1 MSYVTD
7 AIDYLIRKGVDFC
20 DARLES
26 RETLRIEIVN
36 GEIRAINSS
45 KQRGLSI
52 RALIDGVWGYA
63 STTKFDTESIK
74 ETAEKAFKA
83 AKVLAEKAK
92 RKKILLNSI
101 VRTEEAKPRILI
113 HPWNVPLS
121 KKLDILFS
129 INKVQ
134 KEYSEKIVNV
144 TTNYH
149 ERIDHYELANSLG
162 SLLIW
167 DEIRLSVYS
176 MSIAREAGKMQ
187 YSFMHKSGTRGF
199 ELLKELNIE
208 EEGKK
213 VSEEAV
219 KLLSAKKPPAG
230 YLTVIADP
238 SVAGVLAHEVM
249 GHASEADEVIK
260 KRSFLT
266 GIIGKQVGSELVT
279 MVDDGTLNGAYGSI
293 PFDSEGTPSSR
304 TVIIDKG
311 IYTSYLHNLETASLM
326 GVEPTGN
333 GRAQD
338 FNRRIFVR
346 MTNTFFAPGEW
357 SFDEIISDT
366 KEGLL
371 AIKSIGGMED
381 PVGGGFQTT
390 VLMGYIVKNGELADL
405 VRGFTLSGKAL
416 EILRTVDAVS
426 KEFRLEGGYCGKG
439 EEDFVPVST
448 GGPYMRAKMLVGGG

>member
-1 MSYVTD
+1 MPSVTD
-7 AIDYLIRKGVDFC
+7 VVDYLIRKGVDFC

-26 RETLRIEIVN
+26 RGTLRIEVVN
-36 GEIRAINSS
+36 SEIRAISS
-45 KQRGLSI
+45 NEQRGLAI
-52 RALIDGVWGYA
+52 RVLINGVWGYA
-63 STTKFDTESIK
+63 STTRLDKESIR
-74 ETAEKAFKA
+74 EAAEKAFKA
-83 AKVLAEKAK
+83 AKVLAERAG

-113 HPWNVPLS
+113 HPWEVPLS
-121 KKLDILFS
+121 EKLDVLFS

-162 SLLIW
+162 SLLVW
-167 DEIRLSVYS
+167 DEIRLSVS
-176 MSIAREAGKMQ
+176 SASIAREAGKMQ
-187 YSFMHKSGTRGF
+187 YSFMRKSGTRGF
-199 ELLKELNIE
+199 ELLKELNP
-208 EEGKK
+208 EEGRK

-266 GIIGKQVGSELVT
+266 GIIGERVGSELVT

-304 TVIIDKG
+304 TVIINKG
-311 IYTSYLHNLETASLM
+311 VYTSYLHSLETASLM
-326 GVEPTGN
+326 RVEPTGN

-338 FNRRIFVR
+338 FNRRVFVR
-346 MTNTFFAPGEW
+346 MTNTFFEPGEW

-371 AIKSIGGMED
+371 ALKSIGGMED

-390 VLMGYIVKNGELADL
+390 VLMGYIIKNGELTDL

-416 EILRTVDAVS
+416 EILKTVDAVS
-426 KEFRLEGGYCGKG
+426 KEFRLEGGHCGKG
-439 EEDFVPVST
+439 EEDYVPVSI